1 MNSNAPKMSQAVWPD
16 FSTMEQHLLG
26 RYTYTNLT
34 TWHVQKEAIWLFSHY
49 ILRWRIGAV
58 LKTFFFDISF
68 SFYFF
73 NHTEEQRER
82 ETGEEQQ
89 QHRPQRSEL
98 AFRDLRIYFRVLRL
112 KYEIIFDP
120 T

>member
-1 MNSNAPKMSQAVWPD
+1 MTRFFNNGTTFAWSLHIYQPN
-16 FSTMEQHLLG
+16 
-26 RYTYTNLT
+26 NLT
-34 TWHVQKEAIWLFSHY
+34 CTKGSHLIIFSLHFKM
-49 ILRWRIGAV
+49 AV